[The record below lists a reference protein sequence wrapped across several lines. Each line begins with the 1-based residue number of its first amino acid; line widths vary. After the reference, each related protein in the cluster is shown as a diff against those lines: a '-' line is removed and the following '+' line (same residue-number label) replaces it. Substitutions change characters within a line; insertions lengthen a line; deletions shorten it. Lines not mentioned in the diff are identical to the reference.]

1 MHQLLKKILAPC
13 HMEYMALTSDL
24 RIIETSLNVDRLAD
38 SPQEVKPGKDVR
50 LAFPELV
57 GCEEILLAVLQKQ
70 QASFDIKGIARST
83 DNNSP
88 LYIDLYVSEYQDET
102 TLNNQ
107 LIILFE
113 DVTEKMVLQ
122 QSLIQRANEANLLLS
137 ALATAKDYIDKIIH
151 AMADALLVTTIS
163 GQIKTVNRATQELF
177 GYSESELINQ
187 PLSMIIPDPSFGMY
201 ADNPPANSK
210 GGELFKEVEV
220 VCQTKTGQELDVA
233 FSCSVVQT
241 QVEGLQDFVYIG
253 RDITKRKQAEAEIH
267 KALAK
272 EKELHELKSRFISMV
287 SHEFGNPLSTVL
299 MSTELL
305 KQGGEKITLQKKE
318 RYLDCIKA
326 ATKQMNQLMNDV
338 LVLGKTD
345 AGKLDFQPSPINLK
359 SFCSDLVAEIKMK
372 DGQNHHLLFVT
383 TEASKD
389 SENLYQFASFDE
401 KLLRHIL
408 TNLLS
413 NAIKYSPQDSTIEFE
428 AIFQDEAVIFEIKDQ
443 GIGIPSEDQK
453 KLFESFYRAKN
464 VGKIPGTGLGLAI
477 VKQAVDIH
485 GGEIMVASEV
495 GVGTTIRVKIPLT
508 NQF

>member
-1 MHQLLKKILAPC
+1 
-13 HMEYMALTSDL
+13 
-24 RIIETSLNVDRLAD
+24 
-38 SPQEVKPGKDVR
+38 
-50 LAFPELV
+50 
-57 GCEEILLAVLQKQ
+57 
-70 QASFDIKGIARST
+70 
-83 DNNSP
+83 
-88 LYIDLYVSEYQDET
+88 
-102 TLNNQ
+102 
-107 LIILFE
+107 
-113 DVTEKMVLQ
+113 
-122 QSLIQRANEANLLLS
+122 
-137 ALATAKDYIDKIIH
+137 
-151 AMADALLVTTIS
+151 
-163 GQIKTVNRATQELF
+163 
-177 GYSESELINQ
+177 
-187 PLSMIIPDPSFGMY
+187 MY
-201 ADNPPANSK
+201 ADNQPPNLNR
-210 GGELFKEVEV
+210 GELFKEVEV
-220 VCQTKTGQELDVA
+220 VCQTKTGHELDVA

-241 QVEGLQDFVYIG
+241 EVEGLQDFVYIG

-272 EKELHELKSRFISMV
+272 EKELHELKSRFVSMV

-299 MSTELL
+299 ISTELL
-305 KQGGEKITLQKKE
+305 KQGGEKITPQKKE

-338 LVLGKTD
+338 LVLGKTE

-383 TEASKD
+383 TEPSND
-389 SENLYQFASFDE
+389 SGNLDQFASLDE

-413 NAIKYSPQDSTIEFE
+413 NAIKYSPQDSTIQFE
-428 AIFQDEAVIFEIKDQ
+428 VIFQDESVIFEIKDQ
-443 GIGIPSEDQK
+443 GIGIPTEDQK

-485 GGEIMVASEV
+485 GGKIMVASEV

-508 NQF
+508 SQF

>member
-1 MHQLLKKILAPC
+1 MNPFLKKILAPC
-13 HMEYMALTSDL
+13 RMEYVALDSDL
-24 RIIETSLNVDRLAD
+24 RILETSLNVARLAD
-38 SPQEVKPGKDVR
+38 CPQEVKPGKDVR

-177 GYSESELINQ
+177 GYSELELINQ
-187 PLSMIIPDPSFGMY
+187 PLSMIIPNPTSCMYATSDPSTLG
-201 ADNPPANSK
+201 
-210 GGELFKEVEV
+210 GGELFRDVEM
-220 VCQTKTGQELDVA
+220 VCRTKTGEEVCVA
-233 FSCSVVQT
+233 FSGAVVQT
-241 QVEGLQDFVYIG
+241 EVEGLQDFVYIG

-272 EKELHELKSRFISMV
+272 EKELHELKSRFVSMT
-287 SHEFGNPLSTVL
+287 SHEFRTPLSTIL
-299 MSTELL
+299 SSSELL
-305 KQGGEKITLQKKE
+305 EHYSESWSSEKKVRHLRRIQSSVHNMT
-318 RYLDCIKA
+318 
-326 ATKQMNQLMNDV
+326 QLLNDV
-338 LVLGKTD
+338 LIIGKAE
-345 AGKLDFQPSPINLK
+345 AGKLTFHPEPLDLCQFCWDLTEELSLNKSSELKKIN
-359 SFCSDLVAEIKMK
+359 
-372 DGQNHHLLFVT
+372 FVVSGVCKT
-383 TEASKD
+383 T
-389 SENLYQFASFDE
+389 NVDE

-413 NAIKYSPQDSTIEFE
+413 NAIKYSPPGSTVNFELVYQDNEIS
-428 AIFQDEAVIFEIKDQ
+428 FQIQDI
-443 GIGIPSEDQK
+443 GIGIPTADLAH
-453 KLFESFYRAKN
+453 LFESFHRASN
-464 VGKIPGTGLGLAI
+464 VGNISGTGLGLAI
-477 VKQAVDIH
+477 AKKCVELH
-485 GGEIMVASEV
+485 GGAIAVKSEV
-495 GVGTTIRVKIPLT
+495 GVGTTFEVRIPLK
-508 NQF
+508 